1 MNRSTQG
8 VRKSQAPALPYCWL
22 TQTGELLQVTSPGC
36 CLGVRA
42 GGCYCRFVVL
52 VFCLAVR
59 AGTWC
64 NCFPKN
70 IFGFKTEGQ
79 QFASTALAANSV
91 VRLVPPGQQ
100 HLKSRSI
107 DLRRDETTKGD
118 CQLNL
123 PVSPHF
129 PHPKCLSA
137 HIPFLAAC
145 LPPSLS
151 AVCWSFCLSFSISL
165 SLFITVFNNVLVS
178 SSLFPQWIPLE
189 NAFERKQLYT
199 SLPLKLCWH
208 LFQRSKPY
216 NMDFQSFQTQTCWR

>member
-1 MNRSTQG
+1 M
-8 VRKSQAPALPYCWL
+8 
-22 TQTGELLQVTSPGC
+22 LQVSSACLRLAARPGTRC
-36 CLGVRA
+36 D
-42 GGCYCRFVVL
+42 
-52 VFCLAVR
+52 
-59 AGTWC
+59 
-64 NCFPKN
+64 CFPRN
-70 IFGFKTEGQ
+70 IFGLKTEGQ
-79 QFASTALAANSV
+79 QFASAVPAANSV
-91 VRLVPPGQQ
+91 VRLVPLGQQ

-107 DLRRDETTKGD
+107 DLQQYETTDGA
-118 CQLNL
+118 CQIKL
-123 PVSPHF
+123 PVSPRF

-137 HIPFLAAC
+137 RIPFLAAC

-151 AVCWSFCLSFSISL
+151 AVYWTFCLSFSISL

-208 LFQRSKPY
+208 LFQCSKPY